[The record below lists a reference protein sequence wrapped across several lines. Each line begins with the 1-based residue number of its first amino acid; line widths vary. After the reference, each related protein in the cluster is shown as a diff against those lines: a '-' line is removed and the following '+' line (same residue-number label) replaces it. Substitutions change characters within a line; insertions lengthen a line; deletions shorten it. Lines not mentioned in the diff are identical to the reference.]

1 MKGHL
6 RDLIK
11 PVNVANGIR
20 MHMDLHKGAFVL
32 VEGETDR
39 SFFANFL
46 NREKCKIKVGDGK
59 RRVVKILQNLQGAN
73 RVFGIV
79 DADHWPIT
87 GDVPP
92 FENLFTT
99 DTTDVESLVIKS
111 DAFAKT
117 LNNYCDADSLEKLV
131 ESCGLNEPA
140 KMRDML
146 VKGAAKIGFLR
157 FMNEKERTSVDFKP
171 ICFVNF
177 VCPDD
182 FEVDENALCA
192 EFAKQKTEW
201 DELVRRW
208 LDVSKQRIDDP
219 WKFACGHDL
228 VSILLVGLC
237 NSSLGYRSSYHKSEI
252 EGGLR
257 KAYER
262 IHFAQTDLCKKIEEW
277 SNLFLGTSIV
287 SN

>member
-1 MKGHL
+1 M

-11 PVNVANGIR
+11 PVNVATDIR
-20 MHMDLHKGAFVL
+20 LQLTLHKGAFVL
-32 VEGETDR
+32 VEGDTDR
-39 SFFANFL
+39 AFFANFL

-59 RRVVKILQNLQGAN
+59 RRVVTILRSLQGAH

-87 GDVPP
+87 GDIPP
-92 FENLFTT
+92 LENLFTT

-117 LNNYCDADSLEKLV
+117 LNNYCHADSLEKFV
-131 ESCGLNEPA
+131 ESCGLAEPA
-140 KMRDML
+140 KIRDIL

-157 FMNEKERTSVDFKP
+157 YMNEKERTSVDFKT
-171 ICFVNF
+171 ICFMNF

-182 FEVDENALCA
+182 FEVDEDTLCA
-192 EFAKQKTEW
+192 EFARQKNEW
-201 DELVRRW
+201 DALVRRW
-208 LDVSKQRIDDP
+208 LETSKKHIDDP

-228 VSILLVGLC
+228 VSILVVGLC

-257 KAYER
+257 QAYEGK
-262 IHFAQTDLCKKIEEW
+262 HFAQTDLCKKIEEW
-277 SNLFLGTSIV
+277 AQKSIGASV
-287 SN
+287 VCN